1 MRLVY
6 PKAPPRIRDLA
17 YQALNMELL
26 RHPHEN
32 AATEQ
37 MSHGNAS
44 GHVPDLHKVF
54 LLPVADVAKKKD
66 LRAARLTG
74 WYDVM
79 VLSGISHGIEVA
91 LPRGSAAA
99 VSITRG
105 GEVDEQLAIL
115 TELAN
120 VKQRG
125 QVEVRV
131 LRIPWIA
138 PFSYWLHGAR
148 HGSDRL
154 IPVISSSVHL
164 QRGRQYAPSEFFE
177 AIREPAVHLA
187 RNAQPPVRSKS
198 KLKPKN
204 NNSAKISGHVAAAK
218 PHRRSQRAVRKKS
231 R

>member
-1 MRLVY
+1 MRLIY
-6 PKAPPRIRDLA
+6 PKPPPRIRDLA

-32 AATEQ
+32 AGAEPRVHENAT
-37 MSHGNAS
+37 

-54 LLPVADVAKKKD
+54 LLQAADVAKKKD
-66 LRAARLTG
+66 LKAAKLTG

-91 LPRGSAAA
+91 QPRGSAAA
-99 VSITRG
+99 VSIARG
-105 GEVDEQLAIL
+105 AEVDDQLAIL

-120 VKQRG
+120 MKQPR

-138 PFSYWLHGAR
+138 PFSYWLHGGR
-148 HGSDRL
+148 RGSDRL
-154 IPVISSSVHL
+154 IPVISSSPRL
-164 QRGRQYAPSEFFE
+164 QRGRQYAPSEFFK

-198 KLKPKN
+198 KLRPKKN
-204 NNSAKISGHVAAAK
+204 NSVKTSRRAAAAK
-218 PHRRSQRAVRKKS
+218 PNKSSQRTVQKRS